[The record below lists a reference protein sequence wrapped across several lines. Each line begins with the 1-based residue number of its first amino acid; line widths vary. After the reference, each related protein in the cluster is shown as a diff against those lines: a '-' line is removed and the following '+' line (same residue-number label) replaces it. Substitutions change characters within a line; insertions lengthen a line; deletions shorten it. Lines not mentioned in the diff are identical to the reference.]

1 MGDSKTNDMI
11 DVVQEFCTSDE
22 FEAEFERF
30 AKEHAHVFEKSLDFT
45 VESAEHPME
54 FHEVYREYLR
64 HFEGMIEDFIV
75 KVQVHALLE
84 SSMHLLTAVLLSD
97 RVATL

>member
-1 MGDSKTNDMI
+1 MSESKDEESKVAQMI

-30 AKEHAHVFEKSLDFT
+30 AKEHADVFEQSVDFSVT
-45 VESAEHPME
+45 SHEHPME
-54 FHEVYREYLR
+54 FHTVYQEYLR

-75 KVQVHALLE
+75 KVII
-84 SSMHLLTAVLLSD
+84 
-97 RVATL
+97 RPF